1 MMLFLIASY
10 FPRIFRQNFAIIPVP
25 CQLLRDRGSIIG
37 DRVEEVIMSFTPTPE
52 PTLPHSCL
60 LRDNY
65 CHHARRGFH

>member
-1 MMLFLIASY
+1 MMLFLIALY

-52 PTLPHSCL
+52 STLQTRNQPPHPTLCHS
-60 LRDNY
+60 LR
-65 CHHARRGFH
+65 

>member
-52 PTLPHSCL
+52 PTLQTRNQPPHPTLCHS
-60 LRDNY
+60 LR
-65 CHHARRGFH
+65 